1 MIQALL
7 ITAVC
12 SWLFYDSWMGLIW
25 GIGVLPF
32 WCWRSK
38 KKRREE
44 AYGNICREC
53 RELLQLLSSSL
64 QAGYS
69 AERAFVEAEKEM
81 AMLYGKRSRLVPELK
96 KMNRQVLVNRPVE
109 EAFLELT
116 IRCGVDEMGS
126 LGYIFCQAKRAG
138 GDYGELIRS
147 TAEKLEENLRTKQEI
162 QTMTAQKRL
171 ELRIMSVMPV
181 GILCY
186 IRITSPDF
194 ISALY
199 HNTSGVFIMS
209 ICLVVYGAMIALGD
223 RLIRIEV

>member
-1 MIQALL
+1 
-7 ITAVC
+7 
-12 SWLFYDSWMGLIW
+12 
-25 GIGVLPF
+25 
-32 WCWRSK
+32 
-38 KKRREE
+38 
-44 AYGNICREC
+44 
-53 RELLQLLSSSL
+53 
-64 QAGYS
+64 
-69 AERAFVEAEKEM
+69 
-81 AMLYGKRSRLVPELK
+81 
-96 KMNRQVLVNRPVE
+96 
-109 EAFLELT
+109 
-116 IRCGVDEMGS
+116 MGS